1 MIYRFGTHRLDP
13 DRFELLRNGEAVAAE
28 PQVLQLLLHLVR
40 HRDRMV
46 SKDEIVEAVW
56 NGRAVSDASI
66 SSRVRLAR
74 TALGDDGG
82 RQEFIRTV
90 HGRGFRFV
98 APVSEEAPAAGT
110 GPAADPEPPREAAH
124 GRPSIAVLPLQAVGL
139 AAERAVI
146 ADAISHDVIQALSR
160 LRWLAVIARGSS
172 FRFRSLAPD
181 PGEIGAALGVRYVLF
196 GLIEAHGAHLSATLE
211 LADSAGGTVL
221 WADRLTVAADAVE
234 DLRARIVTHVV
245 SALDAYVPL
254 NEAMAARLGSTEHLD
269 AWANY
274 HLGLQHMY
282 RFTAA
287 DNARATGYFER
298 AVALDPGFARAH
310 GGLSFTRFQDAFL
323 RYARDPVVAA
333 MEARRHAE
341 RGLELDPL
349 DPFVCLTMGR
359 SFWLGDELEAAAGWL
374 DRATELNP
382 NYAQGF
388 YSRAFTAMLAG
399 DHATSEAGVASALR
413 LSPLDPLRYG
423 MLGTRSQL
431 LIQAGRYGEAADWGD
446 RAAASPGAHF
456 LISMIALVANA
467 LAGRD
472 GQARRWLADIRAR
485 RRDASAQH
493 FFAAFPIHDPA
504 ARKLILQALAKFG
517 L

>member
-1 MIYRFGTHRLDP
+1 MIYRFGTFRLDP
-13 DRFELLRNGEAVAAE
+13 DRFELSRDGRPVPAE

-46 SKDEIVEAVW
+46 PKDEVADAVW
-56 NGRAVSDASI
+56 SGRPVSDASI

-74 TALGDDGG
+74 KALGDDGE
-82 RQEFIRTV
+82 RQAFISTV
-90 HGRGFRFV
+90 HGMGFRFV
-98 APVSEEAPAAGT
+98 APVTEEAPAAERA
-110 GPAADPEPPREAAH
+110 PDPPREAAH
-124 GRPSIAVLPLQAVGL
+124 GRPSIAVLPLEAIGL
-139 AAERAVI
+139 ADGRAVL
-146 ADAISHDVIQALSR
+146 ADAVSHDVIQALSR

-172 FRFRSLAPD
+172 FRFRGHAAD
-181 PGEIGAALGVRYVLF
+181 VVEIGTVLGVRYVLS
-196 GLIEAHGAHLSATLE
+196 GWMEAHGPRLAATVE

-221 WADRLTVAADAVE
+221 WTDRLTVAADAVE
-234 DLRARIVTHVV
+234 ELRVQIVAHVV
-245 SALDAYVPL
+245 GALEAYIPL
-254 NEAMAARLGSTEHLD
+254 NEAMSARLGSTEHLD
-269 AWANY
+269 AWTSY

-287 DNARATGYFER
+287 DNALATRYFEQ
-298 AVALDPGFARAH
+298 AVALDPHFARAH

-323 RYARDPVVAA
+323 RYAQDPGEAA
-333 MEARRHAE
+333 LEARRHAE

-349 DPFVCLTMGR
+349 DPFVCFTMGR
-359 SFWLGDELEAAAGWL
+359 SFWLVDELDAAAGWL

-388 YSRAFTAMLAG
+388 YSRAFTAMLTG
-399 DHATSEAGVASALR
+399 DQQISEGGVTVALR
-413 LSPLDPLRYG
+413 LSPLDPLRYA
-423 MLGTRSQL
+423 MLATRSL
-431 LIQAGRYGEAADWGD
+431 TLIQAGRYAEAADYSD

-456 LISMIALVANA
+456 LISAIALVANS

-472 GQARRWLADIRAR
+472 GQARRWLSGIFAR
-485 RRDASAQH
+485 RPDASAQH

-504 ARKLILQALAKFG
+504 ARKLIRDALAKFG

>member
-1 MIYRFGTHRLDP
+1 MVFRFGSFRLDP
-13 DRFELLRNGEAVAAE
+13 DRFELSRDGQPVAAE

-46 SKDEIVEAVW
+46 SKDELADAVW
-56 NGRAVSDASI
+56 SGRPVSDASI

-74 TALGDDGG
+74 RALGDDGE
-82 RQEFIRTV
+82 RQALISTV
-90 HGRGFRFV
+90 HGLGFRFV
-98 APVSEEAPAAGT
+98 APVTEELSTAQRAPD
-110 GPAADPEPPREAAH
+110 PAREATH
-124 GRPSIAVLPLQAVGL
+124 GRPSIAVLPLEATGL
-139 AAERAVI
+139 PDSRAVL
-146 ADAISHDVIQALSR
+146 ADAVSHDVIQALSR

-172 FRFRSLAPD
+172 FRFRSRAAD
-181 PGEIGAALGVRYVLF
+181 VVEIGKVLGVRYVLS
-196 GLIEAHGAHLSATLE
+196 GWVEAHGQHLTATVE

-221 WADRLTVAADAVE
+221 WADRLTVADDAVDE
-234 DLRARIVTHVV
+234 LRVRIVAQVV
-245 SALDAYVPL
+245 GALEAYIPL
-254 NEAMAARLGSTEHLD
+254 NEAMSARLGSTEHLD
-269 AWANY
+269 AWTSY

-282 RFTAA
+282 RFTAV
-287 DNARATGYFER
+287 DNSLATRHFEQ
-298 AVALDPGFARAH
+298 AVALDPRFARAH

-323 RYARDPVVAA
+323 RYARDPVAA
-333 MEARRHAE
+333 AREARRHAE

-359 SFWLGDELEAAAGWL
+359 SFWLADELDAAAIWL

-399 DHATSEAGVASALR
+399 DQLISEKGVAAALR
-413 LSPLDPLRYG
+413 LSPLDPLRYA
-423 MLGTRSQL
+423 MLATRSL
-431 LIQAGRYGEAADWGD
+431 TLIQAGRCAEAAEWGD

-456 LISMIALVANA
+456 LISLIALVANV

-472 GQARRWLADIRAR
+472 DQARRWLGAIRASR
-485 RRDASAQH
+485 PDASAQH
-493 FFAAFPIHDPA
+493 FFAAFPIHDHA
-504 ARKLILQALAKFG
+504 ARKLILDALATFG